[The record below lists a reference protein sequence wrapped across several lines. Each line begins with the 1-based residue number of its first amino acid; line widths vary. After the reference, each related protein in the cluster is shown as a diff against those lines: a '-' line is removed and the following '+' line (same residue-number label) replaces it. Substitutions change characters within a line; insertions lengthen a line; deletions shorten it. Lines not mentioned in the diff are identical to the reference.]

1 MAKLR
6 DGRVALDHYQHIIWD
21 WNGTLLDDIA
31 LCVEVNSAIM
41 IDHGLPALTIE
52 RYQNLFGFPIEDYY
66 ERLGFDFEV
75 TPFATL
81 ADRYVAD
88 YNDKARHAALHDG
101 AVEALKAVKAQGK
114 VQSILSAAQ
123 ESHVHEMIEH
133 FGLREHFHHICG
145 IHHRYASSKIDRGH
159 ELIAEA
165 GVPATET
172 LLIGDT
178 DHDHEVA
185 EALGIDVL
193 LVAAGHQ
200 SFTRL
205 KDRHHA
211 VVERL
216 DGVFGP

>member
-1 MAKLR
+1 MAKMEN
-6 DGRVALDHYQHIIWD
+6 GRVALNQYRHIIWD

-41 IDHGLPALTIE
+41 VDHGLPALTIE
-52 RYQNLFGFPIEDYY
+52 RYQHLFGFPVEDYY
-66 ERLGFDFEV
+66 ERLGFDFGI
-75 TPFATL
+75 TPFRAL

-88 YNDKARHAALHDG
+88 YNARALHAALHDG
-101 AVEALKAVKAQGK
+101 AVEALEAVKAQGK

-123 ESHVHEMIEH
+123 EVHVHEMIDH
-133 FGLREHFHHICG
+133 FGLRGHFHHIFG
-145 IHHRYASSKIDRGH
+145 IPHRYASSKIDRGH

-165 GVPATET
+165 GVPPEET

-216 DGVFGP
+216 DGVFG